1 MRRSMRAGLV
11 LGSMAAA
18 ILFFL
23 AVRWTDHRGGGRE
36 GGFTFG
42 LVADVQYADQ
52 EQSGARYYRASLGKL
67 EACVADLNLARPDF
81 VIQLGDL
88 IDGYPKD
95 QARSA
100 RELEEV
106 LIRFKGLD
114 APLFHVLGNHC
125 LHAGREVVSEQ
136 LGHDRFYYDFVPPAA
151 PGWRFVVLDGNV
163 AGYGVLGEE
172 QRDWLRRTLVRA
184 ASNGERVICCCHF
197 PAVETAPQAHH
208 LADEAAVLEI
218 LAETGVTVAWLAGHD
233 HRGGYVQTG
242 GVHHLTL
249 KGMLETADTTAW
261 ALVTVRDDTLRVD
274 GFGREPD
281 RLLPLRK

>member
-1 MRRSMRAGLV
+1 MRRGTRFGISLVALTAALV
-11 LGSMAAA
+11 L
-18 ILFFL
+18 FVT
-23 AVRWTDHRGGGRE
+23 VRRADHWGAGADR
-36 GGFTFG
+36 GFTFG
-42 LVADVQYADQ
+42 VVADVQYADQ
-52 EQSGARYYRASLGKL
+52 EREGTRYYRASPGKL
-67 EACVADLNLARPDF
+67 EACVADLNRARPDF
-81 VIQLGDL
+81 VVQLGDL
-88 IDGYPKD
+88 IDGYPGD

-106 LIRFKGLD
+106 LARFEDLD

-125 LHAGREVVSEQ
+125 LHAGRAVVSER
-136 LGHDRFYYDFVPPAA
+136 LGHDRFYYDFVFPAA

-172 QRDWLRRTLVRA
+172 QRDWLRRTLGRA

-208 LADEAAVLEI
+208 LADGAAVLEI
-218 LAETGVTVAWLAGHD
+218 LAESGVTVAWLAGHD
-233 HRGGYVQTG
+233 HRGGYVQVG

-261 ALVTVRDDTLRVD
+261 ALLTVRGDTLRVD

-281 RLLPLRK
+281 RLLRP